1 MSRHRIPAAAGL
13 TVAAMHC
20 AARLNNRLGK
30 PSVGRQSAV
39 AGWAVI
45 AVLIASGCLSAAD
58 SPAGAPTGT
67 VLFDFETDDDLAVW
81 HNEGS
86 TTLSGDKKL
95 SRGQRLASSG
105 SWALEFRTPA
115 WKQGMAEWPA
125 FECRPP
131 ITDWTGFD
139 RLVFDV
145 TNTSPSA
152 QHLGLF
158 ISDSKKPTRQGLSYS
173 QQLQPCSH
181 TRVVLD
187 LAHGLKEKQLHPAD
201 VHVMHFFT
209 ERPPT
214 DLAICIDGM
223 ILLKPSAPLPPLPD
237 AYFKD
242 FAALQ
247 ASAVAAVRHQIGKTD
262 AKLTPAAANI
272 PAVAAWVEE
281 SLRTL
286 ESRLAVLDS
295 RTRQGGPQ
303 ALDLQQDIAQ
313 VQAEL
318 RRLEGMVTLR
328 IGFDPVCAS
337 VRAPEAK
344 RDDVV
349 MGFAT
354 SMEKVLPRADTLPV
368 ETKTGIELAL
378 ARGEKES
385 FQAVVIPCREDLKQT
400 AVRVTDLRGPDGATF
415 SASQVKV
422 SPVGYV
428 ETKTVPPYKSP
439 HVGWWPD
446 PILEFLPAVDI
457 GRGDAQ
463 AFWIR
468 VQAPRNQTAGR
479 YQGKLEV
486 LSQERVLFT
495 FDLTVRV
502 FGFAVP
508 AASPLPLAVTF
519 APHDYPTEAT
529 KAEQAQWRSE
539 PDYPINA
546 WKKHKL
552 RWADFLADYYLTYDS
567 LYTREGPDFEAIER
581 LHKQGR
587 LGAFNLG
594 YYGTCGASPA
604 EIEDWKTGTLD
615 RLRRQFDRAKQLG
628 VLDHAYI
635 YGCDENP
642 KDAFPGVQRAAAMLK
657 AEFPGALVMTT
668 TYDHSYGQDTEIKAV
683 DAWCP
688 LTPRFDPAK
697 AATARAAGKSVWW
710 YICCG
715 PHHPPANMF
724 IEYPAIEGRLLMG
737 AMTAKYRP
745 DGFLYY
751 QISIWNSRRP
761 ITSGPFTDWDP
772 RSWTSYHGD
781 GSWTCVGPDGT
792 PLPTVRLENFR
803 DGLEDYAYFCL
814 LEHLVRQFEA
824 KRAELPAE
832 QQAWLTEA
840 QAALQVPESLVK
852 GIGEYSRDP
861 ALLYKYRNRL
871 GELLDRAGI
880 PDADPWGKDF
890 GVRGFRGR

>member
-1 MSRHRIPAAAGL
+1 MSPNAILLRAAALAGMTAVNSVPRRTAIRQSNL
-13 TVAAMHC
+13 RWQLGILIAWAAVAAFMTDS
-20 AARLNNRLGK
+20 RL
-30 PSVGRQSAV
+30 A
-39 AGWAVI
+39 
-45 AVLIASGCLSAAD
+45 AAD
-58 SPAGAPTGT
+58 SATSQAGTAG
-67 VLFDFETDDDLAVW
+67 
-81 HNEGS
+81 H
-86 TTLSGDKKL
+86 
-95 SRGQRLASSG
+95 
-105 SWALEFRTPA
+105 
-115 WKQGMAEWPA
+115 
-125 FECRPP
+125 
-131 ITDWTGFD
+131 
-139 RLVFDV
+139 
-145 TNTSPSA
+145 
-152 QHLGLF
+152 
-158 ISDSKKPTRQGLSYS
+158 
-173 QQLQPCSH
+173 
-181 TRVVLD
+181 
-187 LAHGLKEKQLHPAD
+187 
-201 VHVMHFFT
+201 
-209 ERPPT
+209 
-214 DLAICIDGM
+214 
-223 ILLKPSAPLPPLPD
+223 
-237 AYFKD
+237 
-242 FAALQ
+242 
-247 ASAVAAVRHQIGKTD
+247 
-262 AKLTPAAANI
+262 
-272 PAVAAWVEE
+272 
-281 SLRTL
+281 
-286 ESRLAVLDS
+286 
-295 RTRQGGPQ
+295 
-303 ALDLQQDIAQ
+303 
-313 VQAEL
+313 
-318 RRLEGMVTLR
+318 
-328 IGFDPVCAS
+328 
-337 VRAPEAK
+337 
-344 RDDVV
+344 DDVV
-349 MGFAT
+349 VGFAT
-354 SMEKVLPRADTLPV
+354 SMEKILPRADKPV
-368 ETKTGIELAL
+368 LQTVSRVELSL

-385 FQAVVIPCREDLKQT
+385 LQVVVVPGRADLKQV

-415 SASQVKV
+415 SGSQVKV

-428 ETKTVPPYKSP
+428 RTKSVPPYKSP

-446 PILEFLPAVDI
+446 PILEFLPAADI
-457 GRGDAQ
+457 ARGDAQ
-463 AFWIR
+463 AFWVR
-468 VQAPRNQTAGR
+468 VQAPRNQAAGL

-486 LSQERVLFT
+486 RSQDAVLST

-502 FGFAVP
+502 FSFAVP

-519 APHDYPTEAT
+519 APHDHPTEAT
-529 KAEQAQWRSE
+529 KAEQAKWRSE

-552 RWADFLADYYLTYDS
+552 RWADFLADYYLTFDS
-567 LYTREGPDFEAIER
+567 LYTREGPDFEAIEH

-594 YYGTCGASPA
+594 YYGPCGAGPA
-604 EIEDWKTGTLD
+604 EIEAWKTGTLD
-615 RLRRQFDRAKQLG
+615 RLRRQFDQAKALG

-657 AEFPGALVMTT
+657 AEFPGVLVMTT

-697 AATARAAGKSVWW
+697 AATARAAGKFVWW

-761 ITSGPFTDWDP
+761 IMSGPFTDWDP

-781 GSWTCVGPDGT
+781 GSWTCAGPDGT
-792 PLPTVRLENFR
+792 PLPTIRLENFR

-824 KRAELPAE
+824 KRAELSAE

-871 GELLDRAGI
+871 GELIDRAGI
-880 PDADPWGKDF
+880 AGADPWGKGF
-890 GVRGFRGR
+890 GVRGFRRP